1 MPVSDPDV
9 SRPRLIRDATFLEAD
24 RQEIALRRGP
34 HNRLGFAYQ
43 VAFVRVLGRFPQQA
57 PLEIDGEILRFAALQ
72 LGADAEA
79 IHAYAVRQQTVS
91 EHQQRI
97 GEYLRLRTWD
107 TAAGERLARFLEDEA
122 LRIERTASLLARA
135 RVWLRGEHVLA
146 PSDSVLRR
154 AIGAARNKART
165 LLTQRMAERL
175 SAPMRDRLDAL
186 IAVDDDQPHSPLN
199 LIKASSSNPSV
210 GGMKRLLAR
219 LELIEATGVLEVDVG
234 WINGNYQRILFHSV
248 RTASADRVR
257 RMAAPRRHLALVC
270 FLHQAWRDTLD
281 QAVDMYGKL
290 LNRNRKLVDDRL
302 DDMLKAQ
309 RHAVDRI
316 VQRYRRLGAVLLDP
330 DVGDDELRARLLS
343 TVPEEQLQEDQSD
356 LTNWTRGD
364 RRARFEQTAER
375 HAGLSQFAAPFLSR
389 MKFVDE
395 QGEGTSPTL
404 SALRAYREHRAAGR
418 RGVPPDAPLDF
429 APTALQPL
437 IRRNGVTDRRRWESA
452 LFLKV
457 RDEIQTGNL
466 AIDGAKNFGRFE
478 AFFLP
483 AAHWERVRDAF
494 WARTG
499 FPGDPAAAVEQLKA
513 RLSDAFDR
521 FLEGVADNRQVTF
534 DDDGW
539 RLKTD
544 AAEPPDAAQSDS
556 LAELHRWLDARSRS
570 IRLADLLIEVENDLG
585 FSVHFQQPGE
595 RQVDPGEVC
604 ALLAAI
610 LAHGCNLG
618 LYTMEKVAPDI
629 AYRRLKYVSDW
640 RLVEENQRA
649 ALATIV
655 HGISRLDAAGHWG
668 DGTTSASDGQRFAM
682 PHKVLQRTYS
692 TRFNDFALEFY
703 SFVADNYAPFYSRPI
718 ECTDRDAPFVLDGV
732 LYHESDLDLEEH
744 YTDTHGYTEINFAAF
759 GMIGMRFCPRI
770 RSLHRQRIYCADPDR
785 DHGVLEPVL
794 QRGRRAVNF
803 RLIAEQWDRIGQF
816 YAAFPAGHATASAAL
831 QRLNRFQASN
841 RFYAANR
848 ELGRALKTEFVLQY
862 MSEPKLRAKV
872 RRGLLKVEQLHALAR
887 AVYYG
892 QRGRISAREVYDQ
905 MNACS
910 CLTLILAC
918 IVYWQAREIS
928 RLAAAPDFPVE
939 PDLLRHVSPIEWKNV
954 VLYGEIKIDP
964 AKLTRRRP

>member
-1 MPVSDPDV
+1 M
-9 SRPRLIRDATFLEAD
+9 RL
-24 RQEIALRRGP
+24 
-34 HNRLGFAYQ
+34 
-43 VAFVRVLGRFPQQA
+43 
-57 PLEIDGEILRFAALQ
+57 
-72 LGADAEA
+72 
-79 IHAYAVRQQTVS
+79 
-91 EHQQRI
+91 
-97 GEYLRLRTWD
+97 
-107 TAAGERLARFLEDEA
+107 
-122 LRIERTASLLARA
+122 ERTASLLARA
-135 RVWLRGEHVLA
+135 RAWLRDEHVLA
-146 PSDSVLRR
+146 PADSVLRR
-154 AIGAARNKART
+154 AIGAARHKART

-175 SAPMRDRLDAL
+175 SAPMRDGLDAL

-199 LIKASSSNPSV
+199 RIKASSSSPSV

-219 LELIEATGVLEVDVG
+219 LELIEATGVLGVDVG
-234 WINGNYQRILFHSV
+234 WVNGNYQRILFHSV

-290 LNRNRKLVDDRL
+290 LDRNRKLVETRL

-343 TVPEEQLQEDQSD
+343 TVPEAQLHEDQSD
-356 LTNWTRGD
+356 LANWTRGD

-404 SALRAYREHRAAGR
+404 AALRVYREHRAASR
-418 RGVPPDAPLDF
+418 PNF

-437 IRRNGVTDRRRWESA
+437 IRHNGVTARRRWESA

-483 AAHWERVRDAF
+483 TAQWERVREAF

-499 FPGDPAAAVEQLKA
+499 FPVDPAAAVERLKA
-513 RLSDAFDR
+513 RLSDAFDQ
-521 FLEGVADNRQVTF
+521 FLEGVADNRQVAF
-534 DDDGW
+534 DDNGW

-544 AAEPPDAAQSDS
+544 AAEHLDPAQSDS
-556 LAELHRWLDARSRS
+556 LAELHRWLDARSRT

-595 RQVDPGEVC
+595 LLVDPGEVC

-649 ALATIV
+649 ALAGIV

-668 DGTTSASDGQRFAM
+668 DGTTSARDGQRFAM

-703 SFVADNYAPFYSRPI
+703 SFVAD
-718 ECTDRDAPFVLDGV
+718 
-732 LYHESDLDLEEH
+732 
-744 YTDTHGYTEINFAAF
+744 
-759 GMIGMRFCPRI
+759 
-770 RSLHRQRIYCADPDR
+770 
-785 DHGVLEPVL
+785 
-794 QRGRRAVNF
+794 
-803 RLIAEQWDRIGQF
+803 
-816 YAAFPAGHATASAAL
+816 
-831 QRLNRFQASN
+831 
-841 RFYAANR
+841 
-848 ELGRALKTEFVLQY
+848 
-862 MSEPKLRAKV
+862 KV
-872 RRGLLKVEQLHALAR
+872 RRGLLKVEQLHALAQ

-892 QRGRISAREVYDQ
+892 QRRRISAREVYDQ

-928 RLAAAPDFPVE
+928 RLAVAPDFPFD

-954 VLYGEIKIDP
+954 ILYGEIKIDP
-964 AKLTRRRP
+964 AKLKTRRP

>member
-1 MPVSDPDV
+1 MTPHPESI
-9 SRPRLIRDATFLEAD
+9 S
-24 RQEIALRRGP
+24 IA
-34 HNRLGFAYQ
+34 
-43 VAFVRVLGRFPQQA
+43 QA
-57 PLEIDGEILRFAALQ
+57 R
-72 LGADAEA
+72 
-79 IHAYAVRQQTVS
+79 
-91 EHQQRI
+91 
-97 GEYLRLRTWD
+97 
-107 TAAGERLARFLEDEA
+107 RLALA
-122 LRIERTASLLARA
+122 GAGLL
-135 RVWLRGEHVLA
+135 
-146 PSDSVLRR
+146 
-154 AIGAARNKART
+154 
-165 LLTQRMAERL
+165 
-175 SAPMRDRLDAL
+175 
-186 IAVDDDQPHSPLN
+186 
-199 LIKASSSNPSV
+199 
-210 GGMKRLLAR
+210 
-219 LELIEATGVLEVDVG
+219 
-234 WINGNYQRILFHSV
+234 
-248 RTASADRVR
+248 
-257 RMAAPRRHLALVC
+257 APRRLGLPERAGVRSAQARERCHRIVEHFGYLQIDTVAVSGARTHCIVLASRLPGLDAALAETLLAPGAPLFEYWGHEACWLPLSLYPC
-270 FLHQAWRDTLD
+270 FAWR
-281 QAVDMYGKL
+281 
-290 LNRNRKLVDDRL
+290 RKQSRV
-302 DDMLKAQ
+302 
-309 RHAVDRI
+309 H
-316 VQRYRRLGAVLLDP
+316 P
-330 DVGDDELRARLLS
+330 WWGDD
-343 TVPEEQLQEDQSD
+343 
-356 LTNWTRGD
+356 
-364 RRARFEQTAER
+364 
-375 HAGLSQFAAPFLSR
+375 
-389 MKFVDE
+389 
-395 QGEGTSPTL
+395 
-404 SALRAYREHRAAGR
+404 
-418 RGVPPDAPLDF
+418 
-429 APTALQPL
+429 
-437 IRRNGVTDRRRWESA
+437 
-452 LFLKV
+452 
-457 RDEIQTGNL
+457 L

-483 AAHWERVRDAF
+483 AAQWEQVRDAF

-499 FPGDPAAAVEQLKA
+499 FPVDPGAAVERLKE
-513 RLSDAFDR
+513 RLSDAFYR
-521 FLEGVADNRQVTF
+521 FLEGVADNRQVAF

-544 AAEPPDAAQSDS
+544 PAEPPDPAQSDR
-556 LAELHRWLDARSRS
+556 LAELHPWLDARSRT

-595 RQVDPGEVC
+595 KRVDPGEVC

-649 ALATIV
+649 ALAAIV
-655 HGISRLDAAGHWG
+655 HGISRLDAAAHWG

-732 LYHESDLDLEEH
+732 LYHESDLNLEEH

-770 RSLHRQRIYCADPDR
+770 RSLHRQRIYCADPAR

-803 RLIAEQWDRIGQF
+803 HLIAEQWDRIGQF

-862 MSEPKLRAKV
+862 MSEPQLRAKV

-928 RLAAAPDFPVE
+928 RLAAAPDFPFD

-954 VLYGEIKIDP
+954 IQP
-964 AKLTRRRP
+964 RPRVR

>member
-1 MPVSDPDV
+1 MPTADPDV
-9 SRPRLIRDATFLEAD
+9 SRPRLIRDASFLEAD
-24 RQEIALRRGP
+24 RREIARRRGR
-34 HNRLGFAYQ
+34 HNQLGFAYQ
-43 VAFVRVLGRFPQQA
+43 VAFVRVLGRFPRQA

-72 LGADAEA
+72 LGADAET
-79 IHAYAVRQQTVS
+79 IHAYAGRQQTVS

-97 GEYLRLRTWD
+97 GEYLRLRTYD
-107 TAAGERLARFLEDEA
+107 AAAGERLARFLEDEA
-122 LRIERTASLLARA
+122 LRLERTASLLARA
-135 RVWLRGEHVLA
+135 RAWLRDEHVLA
-146 PSDSVLRR
+146 PADSVLRR
-154 AIGAARNKART
+154 AVGAARHQARA
-165 LLTQRMAERL
+165 LLTDRMAERL
-175 SAPMRDRLDAL
+175 SAPMRNRLDAL
-186 IAVDDDQPHSPLN
+186 VAVDDDQPHSPLHR
-199 LIKASSSNPSV
+199 IKASSSNPSV

-219 LELIEATGVLEVDVG
+219 LELIEATGVLEIDVG
-234 WINGNYQRILFHSV
+234 WVNGNYQRILFHSV

-257 RMAAPRRHLALVC
+257 EMAAPRRHLALVC

-290 LNRNRKLVDDRL
+290 LDRNRKRVEDRL

-316 VQRYRRLGAVLLDP
+316 VHRYHRLGAVLLDP
-330 DVGDDELRARLLS
+330 DVGDAELRARLLS
-343 TVPEEQLQEDQSD
+343 TVPETQLREDQSD
-356 LTNWTRGD
+356 LANWTRGD
-364 RRARFEQTAER
+364 RKARFEQTAER
-375 HAGLSQFAAPFLSR
+375 HAGLNQFAAPFLTR

-395 QGEGTSPTL
+395 QGEGVSPTL
-404 SALRAYREHRAAGR
+404 SALRVYREHRAAGR
-418 RGVPPDAPLDF
+418 RGLPPDAPLDF
-429 APTALQPL
+429 APTVLQPL
-437 IRRNGVTDRRRWESA
+437 IRSNGVTDRRRWESA

-483 AAHWERVRDAF
+483 SAQWEQVRDAF
-494 WARTG
+494 WTRTG
-499 FPGDPAAAVEQLKA
+499 FPVDPDAAVEQLKA

-521 FLEGVADNRQVTF
+521 FLEGVPDNRQVVF

-544 AAEPPDAAQSDS
+544 PAEHLDPAQSDS
-556 LAELHRWLDARSRS
+556 LVELHRWLDARSRS
-570 IRLADLLIEVENDLG
+570 IRLADLLIDVENDLG
-585 FSVHFQQPGE
+585 FSVHFQRPSE
-595 RQVDPGEVC
+595 RVDPGEVC

-618 LYTMEKVAPDI
+618 LYTMEKVAPAI

-649 ALATIV
+649 ALAGIV

-759 GMIGMRFCPRI
+759 VMVGMRFCPRI
-770 RSLHRQRIYCADPDR
+770 RSLHRQRIYCADPAR

-862 MSEPKLRAKV
+862 MSEPQLRAKV
-872 RRGLLKVEQLHALAR
+872 RRGLLKVEQLHAVAR

-905 MNACS
+905 VNACS

-918 IVYWQAREIS
+918 IIYWQAREIS
-928 RLAAAPDFPVE
+928 RIAAAPDFPFD

-954 VLYGEIKIDP
+954 ILYGEIKIDP
-964 AKLTRRRP
+964 AKLKMREP

>member
-9 SRPRLIRDATFLEAD
+9 SRPRLVRDATFLEAD
-24 RQEIALRRGP
+24 RREIALRRGS

-72 LGADAEA
+72 LSADAET
-79 IHAYAVRQQTVS
+79 IHAYARRQQTVS
-91 EHQQRI
+91 AHQRRI
-97 GEYLRLRTWD
+97 GQYLRLRTFD
-107 TAAGERLARFLEDEA
+107 TAAGEQLARFLEDEA
-122 LRIERTASLLARA
+122 LRLDRTGSLLARA
-135 RVWLRGEHVLA
+135 WGWLRDEHVLA
-146 PSDSVLRR
+146 PADSALRR
-154 AIGAARNKART
+154 AVGGARQKARA

-175 SAPMRDRLDAL
+175 SASMRDRLDAL
-186 IAVDDDQPHSPLN
+186 VAVGDDDPHSPLHR
-199 LIKASSSNPSV
+199 IKTGSSSPSV

-219 LELIEATGVLEVDVG
+219 LELIEATGVLEVDIG
-234 WINGNYQRILFHSV
+234 WVNGNYQRILFHSV

-257 RMAAPRRHLALVC
+257 EMAAPRRHLALVC

-290 LNRNRKLVDDRL
+290 LDRNRKLVEARL

-309 RHAVDRI
+309 RQAVDRI
-316 VQRYRRLGAVLLDP
+316 VHRYRQLGAVLLDP

-343 TVPEEQLQEDQSD
+343 TVPEAQLREDQSD
-356 LTNWTRGD
+356 LANWTRGD
-364 RRARFEQTAER
+364 RKARFEQTAER
-375 HAGLSQFAAPFLSR
+375 HAGLSQFAGPFLSR

-395 QGEGTSPTL
+395 QGEEASPTL

-429 APTALQPL
+429 APAALQPL
-437 IRRNGVTDRRRWESA
+437 IRHDGVTDRRRWESA

-457 RDEIQTGNL
+457 RDEIQTGN
-466 AIDGAKNFGRFE
+466 
-478 AFFLP
+478 
-483 AAHWERVRDAF
+483 
-494 WARTG
+494 
-499 FPGDPAAAVEQLKA
+499 
-513 RLSDAFDR
+513 
-521 FLEGVADNRQVTF
+521 
-534 DDDGW
+534 
-539 RLKTD
+539 
-544 AAEPPDAAQSDS
+544 
-556 LAELHRWLDARSRS
+556 
-570 IRLADLLIEVENDLG
+570 
-585 FSVHFQQPGE
+585 
-595 RQVDPGEVC
+595 
-604 ALLAAI
+604 
-610 LAHGCNLG
+610 
-618 LYTMEKVAPDI
+618 
-629 AYRRLKYVSDW
+629 
-640 RLVEENQRA
+640 QRA
-649 ALATIV
+649 ALAAIV

-682 PHKVLQRTYS
+682 PQKVLQRTYS

-759 GMIGMRFCPRI
+759 GMVGMRFCPRI
-770 RSLHRQRIYCADPDR
+770 RSLHRQRIYCADQGR

-794 QRGRRAVNF
+794 KRGRRAVNF
-803 RLIAEQWDRIGQF
+803 RLIAAQWDRIGQF

-862 MSEPKLRAKV
+862 MSEPQLRAKV

-905 MNACS
+905 VNACS

-928 RLAAAPDFPVE
+928 RMAAAPDFPFD

-964 AKLTRRRP
+964 AKLKMRGP

>member
-1 MPVSDPDV
+1 M
-9 SRPRLIRDATFLEAD
+9 
-24 RQEIALRRGP
+24 
-34 HNRLGFAYQ
+34 
-43 VAFVRVLGRFPQQA
+43 
-57 PLEIDGEILRFAALQ
+57 
-72 LGADAEA
+72 
-79 IHAYAVRQQTVS
+79 
-91 EHQQRI
+91 
-97 GEYLRLRTWD
+97 
-107 TAAGERLARFLEDEA
+107 
-122 LRIERTASLLARA
+122 
-135 RVWLRGEHVLA
+135 
-146 PSDSVLRR
+146 
-154 AIGAARNKART
+154 
-165 LLTQRMAERL
+165 
-175 SAPMRDRLDAL
+175 
-186 IAVDDDQPHSPLN
+186 
-199 LIKASSSNPSV
+199 
-210 GGMKRLLAR
+210 
-219 LELIEATGVLEVDVG
+219 
-234 WINGNYQRILFHSV
+234 
-248 RTASADRVR
+248 
-257 RMAAPRRHLALVC
+257 
-270 FLHQAWRDTLD
+270 
-281 QAVDMYGKL
+281 
-290 LNRNRKLVDDRL
+290 
-302 DDMLKAQ
+302 
-309 RHAVDRI
+309 
-316 VQRYRRLGAVLLDP
+316 
-330 DVGDDELRARLLS
+330 
-343 TVPEEQLQEDQSD
+343 
-356 LTNWTRGD
+356 
-364 RRARFEQTAER
+364 
-375 HAGLSQFAAPFLSR
+375 
-389 MKFVDE
+389 
-395 QGEGTSPTL
+395 
-404 SALRAYREHRAAGR
+404 
-418 RGVPPDAPLDF
+418 
-429 APTALQPL
+429 
-437 IRRNGVTDRRRWESA
+437 
-452 LFLKV
+452 

-483 AAHWERVRDAF
+483 AAQWEQVREAF

-499 FPGDPAAAVEQLKA
+499 FPGDPGVAVERLKE

-521 FLEGVADNRQVTF
+521 FLEGVADNQQVTF

-539 RLKTD
+539 RLKAD
-544 AAEPPDAAQSDS
+544 PAEQPDPAQSDR
-556 LAELHRWLDARSRS
+556 LAELHRWLDARNRT

-595 RQVDPGEVC
+595 RVDPGEVC

-649 ALATIV
+649 ALAAIV

-682 PHKVLQRTYS
+682 PQKVLQRTYS

-703 SFVADNYAPFYSRPI
+703 SFVADNYAPFYSRPV

-732 LYHESDLDLEEH
+732 LYHESDLNLEEH

-770 RSLHRQRIYCADPDR
+770 RSLHRQRIYCADPAR

-928 RLAAAPDFPVE
+928 RLAAAPDFPFD

-964 AKLTRRRP
+964 AKLKVRGP